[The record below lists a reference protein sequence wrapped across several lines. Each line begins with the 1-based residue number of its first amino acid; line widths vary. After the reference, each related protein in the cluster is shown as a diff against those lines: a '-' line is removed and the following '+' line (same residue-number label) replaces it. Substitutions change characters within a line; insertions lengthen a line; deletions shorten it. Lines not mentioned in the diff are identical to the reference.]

1 MRIAFPTLRTQLALV
16 LLSALVTGAA
26 AVLLIREL
34 LSNTESLLVNET
46 HRQTTLVAEQLQQQL
61 HERLRLERDS
71 PLTLPAPAR
80 ELSLRGITAT
90 VLSGFPALEGGYCL
104 PEARQIAGWVPA
116 APFRGFMERGSAER
130 GSGER
135 GSTERGSAERGIG
148 EGGGRPRPGFPFPGR
163 DAIWKACEAAART
176 GKTAVEEN
184 SRNWDVWVV
193 AAAPVEAGSG
203 TTRQVAAVSWTMRR
217 LRDVRNPGRLR
228 LNLYLGLLAA
238 TTLVTAAGTVAVAT
252 SIRRQVNRT
261 KRGVERLE
269 NDVSARLPPAS
280 GEFGEITEAINRMA
294 SHRLELETELRR
306 REQLAVLGRLVAAI
320 AHEVRNPLNNLQ
332 LNLEVLA
339 RDAATPAAQE
349 RCRRLL
355 REIERV
361 EEIVRQLLA
370 LVRGDAFERRAEPL
384 TPIIR
389 EAAGALAGAADQRGV
404 SFELQMDQDLPP
416 VPANR
421 QQIEQLFVN
430 VLRNAVEAAPRESK
444 VTVRAARQDGTVRV
458 TVVDRGP
465 GLAENTRNMLFQPFF
480 STKPLGVGLGLAI
493 SKQIVDAHGGSIQL
507 ESQADGTVVTILLP
521 RGETA

>member
-1 MRIAFPTLRTQLALV
+1 M
-16 LLSALVTGAA
+16 
-26 AVLLIREL
+26 
-34 LSNTESLLVNET
+34 
-46 HRQTTLVAEQLQQQL
+46 
-61 HERLRLERDS
+61 
-71 PLTLPAPAR
+71 
-80 ELSLRGITAT
+80 
-90 VLSGFPALEGGYCL
+90 
-104 PEARQIAGWVPA
+104 
-116 APFRGFMERGSAER
+116 
-130 GSGER
+130 
-135 GSTERGSAERGIG
+135 
-148 EGGGRPRPGFPFPGR
+148 
-163 DAIWKACEAAART
+163 
-176 GKTAVEEN
+176 
-184 SRNWDVWVV
+184 
-193 AAAPVEAGSG
+193 
-203 TTRQVAAVSWTMRR
+203 
-217 LRDVRNPGRLR
+217 
-228 LNLYLGLLAA
+228 
-238 TTLVTAAGTVAVAT
+238 
-252 SIRRQVNRT
+252 
-261 KRGVERLE
+261 ERLE

-332 LNLEVLA
+332 LNLEVFA
-339 RDAATPAAQE
+339 RDAATPVAQE

-404 SFELQMDQDLPP
+404 SFELQMDKDLPP

-444 VTVRAARQDGTVRV
+444 VTVRAARQDGNVRV

-465 GLAENTRNMLFQPFF
+465 GVAEDTRDMLFQPFF

-507 ESQADGTVVTILLP
+507 ESRAEGTVVTILLP
-521 RGETA
+521 RGDTA